1 MDETGKAEFEAVA
14 CNKVGS
20 AVPLLICIV
29 FGFIHQS
36 TCIFS
41 LEGSLEKLCQMSYNI
56 ENSKDICKTTSLSSL
71 SCYFGSQNKQKF
83 KIPH

>member
-41 LEGSLEKLCQMSYNI
+41 LEGSVEKLCQMSYNI
-56 ENSKDICKTTSLSSL
+56 ENSKDI
-71 SCYFGSQNKQKF
+71 
-83 KIPH
+83 

>member
-1 MDETGKAEFEAVA
+1 MGRTMDETGKAEFEAVA

-36 TCIFS
+36 TCILS
-41 LEGSLEKLCQMSYNI
+41 LEGSVETLCQMSHNI
-56 ENSKDICKTTSLSSL
+56 ALKRHMKNNIPLISFILFLLSE
-71 SCYFGSQNKQKF
+71 
-83 KIPH
+83 